1 MKFCGLHCLLL
12 QALRTGGYSN
22 KGFLL
27 IQASDA
33 LIKLDHR
40 MQNPW
45 VLCSHPRP
53 GRLGQH
59 QSGSHAAWSPRP
71 QARDALLHSRVLL
84 LLLPTPPPLLNI
96 LPLPHSCLYL
106 LK

>member
-1 MKFCGLHCLLL
+1 MKSCGLHCLLL
-12 QALRTGGYSN
+12 QALWTGGYSN
-22 KGFLL
+22 NGFLL

-53 GRLGQH
+53 GGWASTRAEAMQHGAPGHRLET
-59 QSGSHAAWSPRP
+59 
-71 QARDALLHSRVLL
+71 LHCIPECFSSCS
-84 LLLPTPPPLLNI
+84 PPLPFCQI
-96 LPLPHSCLYL
+96 SCLYPIAVCTS
-106 LK
+106 